1 MSGTALYRALVHAGA
16 PENEAKEAS
25 DSIDHTFTGKFN
37 TIDERLNRL
46 EITVTELKVT
56 VAELRVT
63 NRLNL
68 GVSLVILL
76 FILKLSFAP

>member
-46 EITVTELKVT
+46 EVT